1 VRYCL
6 VGLGPAGAEAAAAI
20 RERDPDG
27 EVRVFSDEG
36 TPFYFR
42 ASLPLYALGR
52 LNRDQLWGLP
62 DAYWT
67 EQRILRVPERVARVD
82 PGDRRVVTERGGAYP
97 YDRLLIAC
105 GTHTVP
111 LAIPGA
117 ELHGVGRLHTL
128 ADADALR
135 ATVEPGAR
143 AVVLGGSLV
152 ALHMARTARSA
163 GMAVT
168 LLVPDPQVGLPWLDA
183 RGGQIVYRRL
193 VQDGVEVRLGERLEA
208 VEGEHGRVA
217 AAVTASGQR
226 IPCRWV
232 GIGLDAG
239 PRGGLL
245 PEVEDE
251 RDRAVR
257 VNAHMETRLSG
268 VFAAGDVCRVWDPDT
283 EDYQGGP
290 GWSAAS
296 LQGRVAGA
304 NMAGAAESFTWTLY
318 HQAGTAY
325 DVPLTLMG
333 RFDASGDA
341 EVTSAPSQ
349 EGYRRLVFQDG
360 RLIGA
365 TLLGDRRHGN
375 LIRRFIELG
384 VDVRGHELQLLRTDV
399 DLNRLLRPAGE
410 YYLY

>member
-1 VRYCL
+1 MKYCL

-20 RERDPDG
+20 RERDPEG

-52 LNRDQLWGLP
+52 LTRDQLWGLP
-62 DAYWT
+62 DGYWS
-67 EQRILRVPERVARVD
+67 EARILRVPERVARID
-82 PGDRRVVTERGGAYP
+82 AGAHRVVTERGSSFD

-111 LAIPGA
+111 LALPGA

-135 ATVEPGAR
+135 ATVEPGAA

-152 ALHMARTARSA
+152 ALAMARTARGV
-163 GMAVT
+163 GMRVT
-168 LLVPDPQVGLPWLDA
+168 LLVPGPQVGLPWLDA

-193 VQDGVEVRLGERLEA
+193 VEDGVEVRLGERLAA
-208 VEGEHGRVA
+208 VEGERGRVA
-217 AAVTASGQR
+217 AAVTGGGQR

-232 GIGLDAG
+232 GVGLDAG

-245 PEVEDE
+245 PDVEDE

-257 VNAHMETRLSG
+257 VGARMETRLAG

-283 EDYQGGP
+283 EDYRSGA

-296 LQGRVAGA
+296 IQGRVAGA
-304 NMAGAAESFTWTLY
+304 NMAGGSESFAWGHY

-333 RFDASGDA
+333 RFNASGDA

-375 LIRRFIELG
+375 LIRRIIELG

-410 YYLY
+410 YFLY